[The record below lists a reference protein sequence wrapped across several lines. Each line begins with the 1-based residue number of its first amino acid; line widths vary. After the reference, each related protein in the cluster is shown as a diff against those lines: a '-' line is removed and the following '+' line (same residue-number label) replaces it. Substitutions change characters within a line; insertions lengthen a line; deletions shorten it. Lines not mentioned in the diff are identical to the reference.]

1 MFTLED
7 LGIGIHRVP
16 TRDNSVVYRVDMPFL
31 IGHEF
36 PIEIFVQHIG
46 DHLRF
51 FDEGFNLH
59 SLLAY
64 GISFDNESRWRSL
77 NKFFIEQGIT
87 LHPNGLVE
95 LFAPYDQARSAFAT
109 FSLALCRLNDWIEDS
124 IKKNRSKEEVV
135 KKAALAFMKLY
146 PENQITYNPS
156 VIMPD
161 RDLKFDLLVNNVKY
175 VDVLFADGVWSHVR
189 KVASMHIVHPK
200 NESIGVLN
208 DIDDIK
214 SKREKIIAGQFVP
227 TMLLSTLLTSAN
239 NSDKQIAAS

>member
-7 LGIGIHRVP
+7 LGIGMHRVP
-16 TRDNSVVYRVDMPFL
+16 TRDGSVVYRVEMPFL

-36 PIEIFVQHIG
+36 PIEIFVQRIG

-64 GISFDNESRWRSL
+64 GISFDNETRWRSL
-77 NKFFIEQGIT
+77 NNLFNEQGIT
-87 LHPNGLVE
+87 LHSNGLVE
-95 LFAPYDQARSAFAT
+95 LFAPFDQARPAFAT

-124 IKKNRSKEEVV
+124 LKKSRSKEEMV

-146 PENQITYNPS
+146 PEKKIKYNPY
-156 VIMPD
+156 VVMPD
-161 RDLKFDLLVNNVKY
+161 RDIKFDLLVNDVKY
-175 VDVLFADGVWSHVR
+175 VDVLFVDGVWNHVR
-189 KVASMHIVHPK
+189 KVASMHLVHPE

-208 DIDDIK
+208 DIDDAK
-214 SKREKIIAGQFVP
+214 SKREKIIAGQLVP

-239 NSDKQIAAS
+239 NSNKQIAAS